1 MSWRSILIASPA
13 KLSLAQQHLHIAI
26 GDEEIDV
33 PLEDIAVIIID
44 NLQTLLTG
52 QIISELAQRGIGV
65 IICDERHLP
74 CGELLPFHQHSRMR
88 KALSFQLEMTE
99 PFRKNCWRLIIHR
112 KILNQAICLDLLWKP
127 DGDSLR
133 SLATGIRSGDP
144 DNREAQ
150 AAQIFFSR
158 IIPGITRRTPDPFN
172 DALNYGYSVMRAAVA
187 RAFSAHGFLPALGLH
202 HRNEL
207 NQFNLAD
214 DFVEVLRPLV
224 DLWVSSNLGR
234 EEIFNSLHR
243 QSLASLLSSDVSID
257 GERNTVLRST
267 EIMAASFFTACRE
280 KAPALIRLPELLPL
294 SEHRY
299 E

>member
-1 MSWRSILIASPA
+1 MSWRNILVASPA

-33 PLEDIAVIIID
+33 PLEDISVIIIE

-112 KILNQAICLDLLWKP
+112 KILNQAICLDLLWKT

-133 SLATGIRSGDP
+133 SLASGIRSGDP
-144 DNREAQ
+144 DNRKLRQ
-150 AAQIFFSR
+150 PRFFSR
-158 IIPGITRRTPDPFN
+158 GSF
-172 DALNYGYSVMRAAVA
+172 
-187 RAFSAHGFLPALGLH
+187 PALH
-202 HRNEL
+202 DE
-207 NQFNLAD
+207 
-214 DFVEVLRPLV
+214 PL
-224 DLWVSSNLGR
+224 
-234 EEIFNSLHR
+234 I
-243 QSLASLLSSDVSID
+243 
-257 GERNTVLRST
+257 
-267 EIMAASFFTACRE
+267 
-280 KAPALIRLPELLPL
+280 PL
-294 SEHRY
+294 MTL
-299 E
+299 